1 MSQAGAAA
9 AGQCREELREEGV
22 GYTGRR
28 TERPASIAPW
38 DTGPPS
44 PTDHPPLTVSRA
56 VSVPA
61 RFRNVRTLGRL
72 RKL

>member
-1 MSQAGAAA
+1 MRQAGAAA
-9 AGQCREELREEGV
+9 AGQRREELREEVV

-28 TERPASIAPW
+28 TEHPASSRPW
-38 DTGPPS
+38 ATGLPG